1 MGHARRLERTGRNP
15 RQAKALKHQGE
26 SPIMS
31 TTETNDH
38 AAPPV
43 ETPYSKASYR
53 YFVLGVLT
61 LSTPSTSSTGNCS

>member
-1 MGHARRLERTGRNP
+1 
-15 RQAKALKHQGE
+15 
-26 SPIMS
+26 MS

-61 LSTPSTSSTGNCS
+61 LVYIVIALLGVMLGLGAGMMGGGHGMGVY